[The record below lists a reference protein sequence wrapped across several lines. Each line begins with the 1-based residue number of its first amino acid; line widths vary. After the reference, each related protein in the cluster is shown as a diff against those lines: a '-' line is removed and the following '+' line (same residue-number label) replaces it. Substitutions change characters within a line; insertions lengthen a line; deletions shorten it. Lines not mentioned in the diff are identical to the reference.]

1 MKGPQ
6 FFRSSIGGGGG
17 ASMFKEGSWTFLN
30 NCRGAQKT

>member
-6 FFRSSIGGGGG
+6 FFRSSIGGG